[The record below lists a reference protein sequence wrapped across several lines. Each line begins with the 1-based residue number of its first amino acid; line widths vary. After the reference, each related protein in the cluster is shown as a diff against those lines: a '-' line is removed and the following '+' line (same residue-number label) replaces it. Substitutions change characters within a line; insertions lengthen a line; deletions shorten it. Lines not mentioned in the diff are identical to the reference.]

1 MHFNAVEFPLK
12 FGFLEMKINRKIDL
26 VEKYINSLSNNDGEK
41 KELYIFITQNADQF
55 LEISERMVGEVKKIK
70 ERHPNN
76 WKEMVAMT
84 MFSTL

>member
-1 MHFNAVEFPLK
+1 MLGNYLLI
-12 FGFLEMKINRKIDL
+12 FGFLEMSINRKLALI
-26 VEKYINSLSNNDGEK
+26 EKYIKSLSNNDNEK
-41 KELYIFITQNADQF
+41 NELYIFITQNADQF

-70 ERHPNN
+70 DRHPNN

>member
-1 MHFNAVEFPLK
+1 MFGNSFLK
-12 FGFLEMKINRKIDL
+12 FGFWEMNVNRKLDL
-26 VEKYINSLSNNDGEK
+26 VEKYIKNLSNNRNEK
-41 KELYIFITQNADQF
+41 NELYIFITQNADQF

-70 ERHPNN
+70 DEHPNN

>member
-1 MHFNAVEFPLK
+1 MDANKSLDLISRYLK
-12 FGFLEMKINRKIDL
+12 
-26 VEKYINSLSNNDGEK
+26 SLSNSENERND
-41 KELYIFITQNADQF
+41 LYIFITENADQF

-70 ERHPNN
+70 DRHPNN

>member
-1 MHFNAVEFPLK
+1 MDANKSLDLIAK
-12 FGFLEMKINRKIDL
+12 YLENLSTSKN
-26 VEKYINSLSNNDGEK
+26 EKN
-41 KELYIFITQNADQF
+41 ELYIFITQNADQF

>member
-1 MHFNAVEFPLK
+1 MNANKSLDLISKYLK
-12 FGFLEMKINRKIDL
+12 
-26 VEKYINSLSNNDGEK
+26 SLSNSENERND
-41 KELYIFITQNADQF
+41 LYIFITENADQF

-70 ERHPNN
+70 DRHPNN

>member
-1 MHFNAVEFPLK
+1 MLGNSFLK
-12 FGFLEMKINRKIDL
+12 FGFWEMNVNRKLDL
-26 VEKYINSLSNNDGEK
+26 VEKYIKNLSNNENEK
-41 KELYIFITQNADQF
+41 NELYIFITQNADQF

-70 ERHPNN
+70 DRHPNN

>member
-1 MHFNAVEFPLK
+1 MDANKNLVLFAQY
-12 FGFLEMKINRKIDL
+12 LENL
-26 VEKYINSLSNNDGEK
+26 ANSKNERN
-41 KELYIFITQNADQF
+41 ELYIFITQNADQF
-55 LEISERMVGEVKKIK
+55 LEVSERMVGEVKKIK

>member
-1 MHFNAVEFPLK
+1 MNV
-12 FGFLEMKINRKIDL
+12 NRKLDL
-26 VEKYINSLSNNDGEK
+26 VKKYIKNLSNNENEK
-41 KELYIFITQNADQF
+41 NELYISITQNADQF

-70 ERHPNN
+70 DSYPNS

>member
-1 MHFNAVEFPLK
+1 MFGNSFLK
-12 FGFLEMKINRKIDL
+12 FGFWEMNVNRKLDL
-26 VEKYINSLSNNDGEK
+26 VEKYIKNLSNNENEK
-41 KELYIFITQNADQF
+41 NELYIFITQNADQL

-70 ERHPNN
+70 DRHPNN